1 MYKQLNHGGFSQGNV
16 GILSINNYAQVLNFA
31 SEVKSLNEIPTVQL
45 RHCIVTMRYIVFS

>member
-31 SEVKSLNEIPTVQL
+31 SEVKSLNEIPTV
-45 RHCIVTMRYIVFS
+45 